1 MVSTFAPVLV
11 VVYAIVGN
19 YPKAALDCDPK
30 VALESKVAAVL
41 AAILPPAAGT
51 NLAQYP
57 LYGVGTKHNSHL
69 YVYCCVCHFWR
80 LIPRRHWI
88 AILREPWNLRP
99 PWHRWQF
106 DPPAA
111 GTNLAQYPLPGV
123 RTNHN
128 PHPYVYC

>member
-57 LYGVGTKHNSHL
+57 LPGTGTK
-69 YVYCCVCHFWR
+69 
-80 LIPRRHWI
+80 
-88 AILREPWNLRP
+88 
-99 PWHRWQF
+99 
-106 DPPAA
+106 
-111 GTNLAQYPLPGV
+111 
-123 RTNHN
+123 HN
-128 PHPYVYC
+128 PHPYAYCCICRHWILVNSQLQVSLGI